1 MKQKHIGIIGS
12 GKHGSRYANHILAD
26 VPGLR
31 LTAISRRSPAGE
43 RQASQWG
50 CVCHRDWRALVS
62 DPAVEAVICATPPA
76 LNIEIAR
83 ACAAAGKP
91 LLVEKPLAL
100 NTSEGREILALF
112 QKSGTGCTIG
122 QTLRFNTV
130 INELRRQFTLVGRHY
145 SFVASQRL
153 EPSHLEWLEDPAQ
166 AGAGVLLHT
175 AIHIFD
181 AIRSITGEEVVRV
194 RASTRRHHNP
204 NLEDLASIQLEL
216 TDGAVG
222 LIEASK
228 VGPARSGRLEFV
240 GSGGILQGDHV
251 HGILEF
257 ISEKG
262 LTPLPLAQPGPTIPP
277 LLQAWHRFLSGEG
290 ENPISA
296 EEGLYALAIS
306 EACLEA
312 AEKDDWVELMKN

>member
-1 MKQKHIGIIGS
+1 MQQINTGIIGS
-12 GKHGSRYANHILAD
+12 GKHGSRYANHIFAD

-31 LTAISRRSPAGE
+31 LAAISRRSPEGKK
-43 RQASQWG
+43 QAARWG
-50 CVCHRDWRALVS
+50 CVCHHDWRDLVS
-62 DPAVEAVICATPPA
+62 DPAVDAVICATPPS

-83 ACAAAGKP
+83 ACAAARKP

-100 NTSEGREILALF
+100 NTREGREIITLF

-130 INELRRQFTLVGRHY
+130 INELRRQFHLVGKHY

-153 EPSHLEWLEDPAQ
+153 EPSLLTWLEDPAL
-166 AGAGVLLHT
+166 AGAGVILHT

-181 AIRSITGEEVVRV
+181 ALRFITGAEVVRV
-194 RASTRRHHNP
+194 RASKLSHHNP
-204 NLEDLASIQLEL
+204 HLEDLVSIQAEL
-216 TDGAVG
+216 TDGSVG
-222 LIEASK
+222 LIDASK

-251 HGILEF
+251 HGLLEF

-262 LTPLPLAQPGPTIPP
+262 IAALPLQQPGPTIPP
-277 LLQAWHRFLSGEG
+277 LLRAWHRFLCGQG
-290 ENPISA
+290 ENPIPA

-312 AEKDDWVELMKN
+312 AEKDTWVSLR